1 MVPGLGMLA
10 GLGALFAILIILGIV
25 GALIGMIFCFTR
37 KKFMLAMI
45 GCILTIV
52 GTSLILGIIALVLVL
67 ISKKEFS
74 G

>member
-1 MVPGLGMLA
+1 
-10 GLGALFAILIILGIV
+10 LIILGIV